1 MMAKNNEKRDLIIE
15 AGLQLIPYVGGTL
28 STLYFGTKQEK
39 RFKRLE
45 SFYEEV
51 AEDVERCK
59 ITLPGLKKNN
69 EEHIISIIE
78 HLNEKIEVESRNEKR
93 DLFKNYFIN
102 LLLIDGDINYDQK
115 LYFLNTLDSLNLLDV
130 MVLNLIRENESVLV
144 RDVTPG
150 PYDIYEIVGSVGRLK
165 NLGFL
170 YARTGRVSIGSN
182 EDNTMNEIVSI
193 SSFGQTFIDFC
204 IK

>member
-51 AEDVERCK
+51 AEDVERYK
-59 ITLPGLKKNN
+59 ITLPGLKENN
-69 EEHIISIIE
+69 EEDIISIIE

-170 YARTGRVSIGSN
+170 YARTGRISIGSN

-193 SSFGQTFIDFC
+193 SSFGQIFIDFC